1 MNSVEEQKHDLS
13 QGAWILVCSIIFGY
27 TADYGF
33 NLTLSQ
39 HLEAH
44 QYGDYKVAYS
54 LTMLASVLVL
64 LGGDRLAPRILS
76 KYIADNDNSAVS
88 SYLAC
93 YIKRAFALSVVIIAL
108 VWFLSY
114 LHVIHFDADG
124 HHALSLMIVAVPII
138 ALSALLSRVLQSA
151 NLLAFSNLSWRVV
164 LPLLKTC
171 AVLVLA
177 QLFISVNVELV
188 IVAGIMVVISIVV
201 WQMWLLFKKNIV
213 TLTPIESYTPDNELL
228 KLSIPMMLA
237 MLVTL
242 LLNQSDLLMLEWLS
256 NEHGVGHFA
265 AANTLA
271 HIIPVAQVTIA
282 SLFLPLI
289 GKYLDKEPNTA
300 EKLFKQAKTIT
311 LIVTVLVAVL
321 LWTFSTQLLTLF
333 GSDYI
338 DASTALLILI
348 PSYGICALAAL
359 TATWLQ
365 YTGQGKQVVQFGVL
379 ALLVNLL
386 ANALLIPQFA
396 LTGAAMATAVSLSI
410 WSIAVFMQYH
420 FADQKH
426 LAAVR
431 E

>member
-1 MNSVEEQKHDLS
+1 MKDQKHYLN

-27 TADYGF
+27 AADYGF

-44 QYGDYKVAYS
+44 QFGDYKVAYS
-54 LTMLASVLVL
+54 LTMLASVIVL

-76 KYIADNDNSAVS
+76 KHIADNDNSAVS
-88 SYLAC
+88 NYLAC
-93 YIKRAFALSVVIIAL
+93 YIKPAFSLSFVIIAL

-138 ALSALLSRVLQSA
+138 ALGALLSRVLQSA
-151 NLLAFSNLSWRVV
+151 KLLAFSNLPWRVA
-164 LPLLKTC
+164 LPLFKTFTI
-171 AVLVLA
+171 LILA
-177 QLFISVNVELV
+177 QFYIEMSVELV
-188 IVAGIMVVISIVV
+188 IIAGIIIVISIVV
-201 WQMWLLFKKNIV
+201 WQMWLLVKRKIV
-213 TLTPIESYTPDNELL
+213 TLTPIESNTPDNALL

-289 GKYLDKEPNTA
+289 GKYLDKEPGTA

-311 LIVTVLVAVL
+311 LIVTVLVAL
-321 LWTFSTQLLTLF
+321 LLLSLSEPLLVLF
-333 GSDYI
+333 GQEYI
-338 DASTALLILI
+338 DAKNALLILI

-365 YTGQGKQVVQFGVL
+365 YTGQGKKVVQFGIL
-379 ALLVNLL
+379 AIIINIL
-386 ANALLIPQFA
+386 ANSFLIPRFG

-420 FADQKH
+420 FASPKH
-426 LAAVR
+426 LETVS